1 MKLDI
6 QKTFEAL
13 SNDPEFIREIRYYD
27 GTLRMNMGEDSYQ
40 IVFSNG
46 TPVCASDKVPAP
58 AYSPPVKTEI
68 TGTDDMWKNLLAR
81 KPVPYYQC
89 LQTTCVKHGMQMTSN
104 VETLAYLPAWNR
116 MVFVLR
122 DIVNA

>member
-1 MKLDI
+1 MKIDI
-6 QKTFEAL
+6 QKAFDML

-46 TPVCASDKVPAP
+46 KPVAAMDEVPNYSAAP
-58 AYSPPVKTEI
+58 LTEI
-68 TGTDDMWKNLLAR
+68 TGTDDMWMNMLAR

-89 LQTTCVKHGMQMTSN
+89 LQTTCVKHGMQMTNN
-104 VETLAYLPAWNR
+104 VETLAYLAAWNR

-122 DIVNA
+122 DLING